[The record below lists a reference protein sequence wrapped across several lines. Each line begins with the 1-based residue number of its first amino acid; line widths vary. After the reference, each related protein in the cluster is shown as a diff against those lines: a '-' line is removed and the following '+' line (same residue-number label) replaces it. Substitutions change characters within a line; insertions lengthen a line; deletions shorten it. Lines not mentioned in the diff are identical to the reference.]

1 MSALRIRSSSA
12 WFFAASI
19 CCIFYISAATAWI
32 VLASPRRRFLT
43 RSFFLCSPHAGK
55 AVTVHDAVA
64 MDEQFE

>member
-12 WFFAASI
+12 LFFAASI

-32 VLASPRRRFLT
+32 VFSFSAAA
-43 RSFFLCSPHAGK
+43 RSFLLCSPHAGK